1 MLLRQEP
8 NDAGIIRPV
17 SAYGE
22 HMHASFIYYD
32 DIYMSELGGIFVGTK
47 NGGYTDRGG
56 QYLKY
61 KYLKY
66 VF

>member
-1 MLLRQEP
+1 
-8 NDAGIIRPV
+8 
-17 SAYGE
+17 
-22 HMHASFIYYD
+22 MHASFIYYD